1 MIQYTRKKDGALIVN
16 TYVNGV
22 KSAIQ
27 ISDGAIYL
35 MSHCA
40 KWDGTRPGKMHGWKF
55 GRVIGTDDDDY
66 TTSDSVVSLVN
77 NSLGTGFVT
86 EITFEGEPRYNEI
99 RSKVEAH
106 AAARRAAKESTPAEP
121 APATTSTNEEVSTP
135 AGVATSTDE
144 EVSTPAPAETSTTES
159 TPAEPAVPTMDAAQA
174 AIAGLFGGVTA
185 QVTAQVMAQVKKML
199 APIMDAAPVVHEVKV
214 TLPDGSA
221 HTSTGAK
228 HEMYDLIVKYVALG
242 QSVYLYGPAGT
253 GKTTIAQDVA
263 KVTGR
268 EFFSTS
274 AIQEEFSLCG
284 YNDANGRYIGTQF
297 FQACDKASKGTK
309 VVFCF
314 DELDNSNPQVLKK
327 FNTALANGYFD
338 FPCGR
343 VSWEKGAFVAI
354 GTGNTCGT
362 GATAEYN
369 TSYKMDESTRNRFR
383 FIFIDYCPAIE
394 EVCARG
400 NKELLRFCRAI
411 RTAAKRAG
419 VSLCISYRNISNF
432 AQDVEMKLAALPILL
447 NADIITGMEKDEINM
462 ILGQMT
468 ISDEYTT
475 ALQELAA

>member
-55 GRVIGTDDDDY
+55 GRVIGTDDNDY
-66 TTSDSVVSLVN
+66 ATSDSVVSLIN

-99 RSKVEAH
+99 RAKVEAH
-106 AAARRAAKESTPAEP
+106 AAARRAAKENTPAEP
-121 APATTSTNEEVSTP
+121 AP
-135 AGVATSTDE
+135 VA
-144 EVSTPAPAETSTTES
+144 TSTTES
-159 TPAEPAVPTMDAAQA
+159 TPAEPAPAATSTTESKPAEPAVPTMDAATTA
-174 AIAGLFGGVTA
+174 LAGLFGGVTS
-185 QVTAQVMAQVKKML
+185 QVTANVMAQIKKML
-199 APIMDAAPVVHEVKV
+199 APIMNAAPVIHEVKV
-214 TLPDGSA
+214 TLPDGST

-284 YNDANGRYIGTQF
+284 YNDANGCYIGTQF

-343 VSWEKGAFVAI
+343 VSWEKGTFVAI

-432 AQDVEMKLAALPILL
+432 AQDVEMKLATLPILL

>member
-55 GRVIGTDDDDY
+55 ARVIGTDDNDY
-66 TTSDSVVSLVN
+66 TTSDSVVSLIN

-99 RSKVEAH
+99 RAKVEAH

-121 APATTSTNEEVSTP
+121 APA
-135 AGVATSTDE
+135 ATSTDE
-144 EVSTPAPAETSTTES
+144 EESTPAPAETSTTES
-159 TPAEPAVPTMDAAQA
+159 TPAESAVPTMDAAQA

-199 APIMDAAPVVHEVKV
+199 APIMNAAPVIHEVKV
-214 TLPDGSA
+214 TLPDGST